1 MIHGKGKVY
10 SGHRQKC
17 PPSLHPTLERAEGAL
32 PPVKEGGGGGG
43 GSLCLKKGWKAGRK
57 RDFST
62 LSPIR
67 EPVHRLTN
75 IPDSLRR
82 SILLEAVRAYCKLQ
96 TNLSGLFEIRWQD
109 VWTWTCFCIFSL
121 TCEYNFPS
129 HLIAAREA
137 NFEWSKFLLDSE
149 TEGNQINRN

>member
-1 MIHGKGKVY
+1 MIHGKRKGLF
-10 SGHRQKC
+10 GHRQKC

-32 PPVKEGGGGGG
+32 PPVKEGGGGE
-43 GSLCLKKGWKAGRK
+43 SLCLKKGWKAGREK
-57 RDFST
+57 DFST

-67 EPVHRLTN
+67 EPVHRLT
-75 IPDSLRR
+75 DSLRW
-82 SILLEAVRAYCKLQ
+82 SILLEAVHVYCKLQ

-121 TCEYNFPS
+121 TCEYSFPS

-137 NFEWSKFLLDSE
+137 NLEWSKFLLHSE
-149 TEGNQINRN
+149 AETNQINQN